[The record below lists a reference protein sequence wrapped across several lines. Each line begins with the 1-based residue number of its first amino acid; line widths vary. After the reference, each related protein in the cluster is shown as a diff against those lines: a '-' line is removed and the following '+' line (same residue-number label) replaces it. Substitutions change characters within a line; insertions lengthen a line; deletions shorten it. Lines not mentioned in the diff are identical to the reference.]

1 MTHEE
6 RARAYFLEGYNCSQ
20 AVALAFA
27 EEVGLPTDT
36 LAKLASSFGG
46 GFGRMREVCGAV
58 SGMCL
63 VAGLLYGYSDPKAT
77 TEKSAHYA
85 RIQQLAAAFKAELGA
100 DTIVCREL
108 LGGAEGRSTDPTP
121 AARTES
127 YYKKRPCA
135 DLVAAAAKVT
145 AAYIAEEAK
154 K

>member
-27 EEVGLPTDT
+27 EEVGLPTET

-46 GFGRMREVCGAV
+46 GIGRMREVCGAV

-63 VAGLLYGYSDPKAT
+63 IVGLLYGYDDPKAT

-85 RIQQLAAAFKAELGA
+85 RIQQLAADFKAELGV
-100 DTIVCREL
+100 DTILCREL
-108 LGGAEGRSTDPTP
+108 LGGADGRNTEPTP
-121 AARTES
+121 AARTAS

-135 DLVAAAAKVT
+135 DMVAAAAKVT
-145 AAYIAEEAK
+145 AAYLESQPK